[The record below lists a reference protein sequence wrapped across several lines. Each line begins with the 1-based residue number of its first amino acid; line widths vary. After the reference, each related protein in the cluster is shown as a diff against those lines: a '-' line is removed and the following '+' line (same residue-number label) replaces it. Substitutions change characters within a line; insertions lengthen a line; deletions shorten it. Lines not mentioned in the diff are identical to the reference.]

1 MAKVIGLV
9 QVKGGSGRST
19 IATSLAGEL
28 ARENTVTLIDCDL
41 PQGTAASWAALR
53 EQVGLT
59 SATAANYRELL
70 ARVERFGHS
79 DYIVVDG
86 PPRIAEMVRAVL
98 LVSDLALVPL
108 NATHAEIWSTQD
120 LLPILT
126 EAGKATKRRT
136 VRIVWTRYRGYLVR
150 AQELSREA
158 TKALGLR
165 ALESRLG
172 YRSAYAEALGA
183 GQTAAELSDPLARN
197 EVQALVAEVQA
208 ILS

>member
-1 MAKVIGLV
+1 MSKVVGLV

-19 IATSLAGEL
+19 IATNLAGEL
-28 ARENTVTLIDCDL
+28 ARKNTVTLIDCDL
-41 PQGTAASWAALR
+41 PQSTAAAWAALR
-53 EQVGLT
+53 EQDGLT
-59 SATAANYRELL
+59 STTASNYRELL

-79 DYIVVDG
+79 DFIVIDG
-86 PPRIAEMVRAVL
+86 PPRIAETVRAVL
-98 LVSDLALVPL
+98 LVSDLALVPM

-120 LLPILT
+120 LLPILKG
-126 EAGKATKRRT
+126 AKRRDA
-136 VRIVWTRYRGYLVR
+136 RIVWCRYRGYLAL

-165 ALESRLG
+165 TLDARLG
-172 YRSAYAEALGA
+172 YRSAYAEALGS
-183 GQTAAELSDPLARN
+183 GQTAAELSDPLARH